1 LIIGYSKGITAKF
14 ANKLEYPI
22 INDIVSNS
30 LLFPGSTH
38 LTALTPLI
46 DFTALT
52 TELGF
57 FNDFTKLCAD
67 VTAKSS
73 KLDEVEDDFSAYIE
87 MEMRRREKRFPHLT
101 RDQI

>member
-1 LIIGYSKGITAKF
+1 MP
-14 ANKLEYPI
+14 LEYPI

-30 LLFPGSTH
+30 LLFTGSTPV
-38 LTALTPLI
+38 TVFTPLI
-46 DFTALT
+46 DFTTLT

-57 FNDFTKLCAD
+57 FDDFAKLCAD
-67 VTAKSS
+67 ATTKSV

-87 MEMRRREKRFPHLT
+87 MEMRRREKKFPHLT

>member
-1 LIIGYSKGITAKF
+1 MP
-14 ANKLEYPI
+14 LEYPI
-22 INDIVSNS
+22 INDIVSHS
-30 LLFPGSTH
+30 LLFPGSIH
-38 LTALTPLI
+38 LTTLTPLI
-46 DFTALT
+46 DFTTLT

-57 FNDFTKLCAD
+57 FHDFTKLCSD
-67 VTAKSS
+67 VTNKSF

>member
-1 LIIGYSKGITAKF
+1 MP
-14 ANKLEYPI
+14 LEYPI

-30 LLFPGSTH
+30 LLFTGSIH

-67 VTAKSS
+67 VTTKSS
-73 KLDEVEDDFSAYIE
+73 TVDEVEDDFSAYIE